1 MYVDNEMK
9 KTIANN
15 NALLFVMGLDSVMTI
30 GPVNRVVKD
39 HH

>member
-9 KTIANN
+9 KTIAND
-15 NALLFVMGLDSVMTI
+15 NALLFVMGLDSVI
-30 GPVNRVVKD
+30 IIELINRVVKD